1 MPIDQDLKDSRILY
15 AKLGINK
22 KWSGERSIFDNCDF
36 RQISKNQTVQP
47 IASIEVKMLNRESG
61 KINLIYLSK
70 YENVTITQELL
81 TAAAAAVNP
90 KFFFISSHLADVKL
104 QDICKGI
111 GFEMIVDR
119 GVLVRNRLPVDG
131 IHLSYVRRFK

>member
-1 MPIDQDLKDSRILY
+1 MPTDQDLRDSRTLY

-36 RQISKNQTVQP
+36 RQISKNQTAQP

-81 TAAAAAVNP
+81 TAAAATVNP

-119 GVLVRNRLPVDG
+119 SVLVRNRLPVDG